1 MTCEAFSLACA
12 YQRAYIFQQYLFGLL
27 AFKLLNGC
35 GKQTLIL
42 LAWVFEYFQ
51 CWQTTRTA
59 LDHFQV
65 SRPTLKAMR
74 ERGEVEFIQLGRE
87 YRYNICISA

>member
-1 MTCEAFSLACA
+1 MDALAERVA
-12 YQRAYIFQQYLFGLL
+12 Q
-27 AFKLLNGC
+27 KLRD
-35 GKQTLIL
+35 QMDSTASTDESITLGGP
-42 LAWVFEYFQ
+42 

-74 ERGEVEFIQLGRE
+74 ERGEVEFMQVGRGFG
-87 YRYNICISA
+87 YNICV

>member
-1 MTCEAFSLACA
+1 MSRKKVIEIHTYHDEEFMDALAERVA
-12 YQRAYIFQQYLFGLL
+12 Q
-27 AFKLLNGC
+27 KLRDQMDITSSTNDSI
-35 GKQTLIL
+35 TLGGP
-42 LAWVFEYFQ
+42 

-74 ERGEVEFIQLGRE
+74 ERGEVEFMQVG
-87 YRYNICISA
+87 

>member
-1 MTCEAFSLACA
+1 MSRKKVIEIHTYHDEEFMDALAERVA
-12 YQRAYIFQQYLFGLL
+12 Q
-27 AFKLLNGC
+27 KLRDQMDITSSTNDSI
-35 GKQTLIL
+35 TLGGP
-42 LAWVFEYFQ
+42 

-74 ERGEVEFIQLGRE
+74 ERGEVEFMQLGRE
-87 YRYNICISA
+87 YRYNLCS

>member
-1 MTCEAFSLACA
+1 MSRKKVIEIHTYHDEEFMDALAERVA
-12 YQRAYIFQQYLFGLL
+12 Q
-27 AFKLLNGC
+27 KLRDQMDSTSSANDSI
-35 GKQTLIL
+35 TLGGT
-42 LAWVFEYFQ
+42 

-74 ERGEVEFIQLGRE
+74 ERGEVEFMQVGRGFG
-87 YRYNICISA
+87 YNICV